1 METANAAYPSAKVA
15 KIGSISILRV
25 DRPDGGKLVAYS
37 DFRGVV
43 WQVRFDGDPR
53 EGGSLQIPCGGDFYL
68 QSSHGNFDNAADELG
83 CKSIA
88 RSNPDTNSYVL
99 PDRSVLTA
107 SFYGPGDGG
116 LRTALWSVSGIPAS
130 WTVTPATPTGSC
142 TMPEEEAA
150 VVKRAPLD
158 ISPSDAQKA
167 LAAGASPDMDVEVML
182 GPDGLVKRASMFRS
196 SGSAVLDDAAI
207 AAVVNSAYRPKRIQC
222 APTYGVYQ
230 FPFKVPH

>member
-1 METANAAYPSAKVA
+1 METANAAYPSVKVA
-15 KIGSISILRV
+15 RIGSISILHVERT
-25 DRPDGGKLVAYS
+25 DGGKLTAYS

-43 WQVRFDGDPR
+43 WQVRFDGDPHER
-53 EGGSLQIPCGGDFYL
+53 GSLQIPCGGDFYL

-116 LRTALWSVSGIPAS
+116 LQTAIWSVSGIPAS
-130 WTVTPATPTGSC
+130 WTVAAVTPTGSC
-142 TMPEEEAA
+142 TTLGEEAA

-207 AAVVNSAYRPKRIQC
+207 AAVVKSVYRPKRIRC

-230 FPFKVPH
+230 FPFEVPH